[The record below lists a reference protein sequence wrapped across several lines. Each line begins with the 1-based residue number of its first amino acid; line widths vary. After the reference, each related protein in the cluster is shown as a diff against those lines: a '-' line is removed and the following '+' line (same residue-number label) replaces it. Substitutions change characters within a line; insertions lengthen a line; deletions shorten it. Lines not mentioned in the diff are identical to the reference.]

1 MTSENKDSKL
11 KEELVKAR
19 IEIQDLKE
27 ENYKLRKLLGK
38 SDSVND
44 PSIEE
49 QVPEHEEGEDSIAH
63 TVEDNQFINDF
74 YQVNKL
80 STPEQ
85 KIALF
90 RSLFKGRDDVYAIRW
105 SGKGG
110 KSGYSPACVNDWKP
124 GICGRFQRVSC
135 ANCDH
140 RELIAITDK
149 VIFGHLNGDVVM
161 GLYPLMPDDSCYF
174 LALDFDKKDWQSD
187 VIAFRE
193 TCQVNKVPAYIER
206 SRSGNGAHVW
216 IFFEKPV
223 IAHIARKLGCA
234 LLTATMENRHEIGL
248 DSYDRLFPN
257 QDTMPK
263 GGFGNLIALPMQK
276 EARKQGNSEFV
287 DQKLKPYG
295 DQWAYL
301 SKIHKL
307 PPEKVNQII
316 ALMTINNQPIGNLR
330 ASAEEEDL
338 PWEKVTKS
346 EPGYE
351 NLPAQVNVFVSNMIF
366 IEKGDLPQKLINR
379 IIRLA
384 AFLNPDY
391 YRTQALRLP
400 LYNKPRIINLSS
412 ESLKHIAIPRGCLE
426 DLIKMFEQLSV
437 ESCIQDKT
445 EHGLE
450 QSFEFRGNLYD
461 EQQKAGKELL
471 RYSNGILSASTAF
484 GKTVV
489 ALWLVSQRKTS
500 TLIIVHRRQLLQQ
513 WKERIACFLNIPLKE
528 IGEIGAGKDK
538 RTMKIDIAI
547 IHSLY
552 RNQEVKEF
560 VQDYGMVIVD
570 ECHHISA
577 FSFEQV
583 LKAVKARYVYGLT
596 ATPIRKDG
604 QHPIMTMQCGHIR
617 YIVESKNN
625 LQTFTQS
632 VIIKDTDFTLP
643 ALSNSAILNI
653 VELYNALTED
663 EARNNVILDDV
674 IAAVVA
680 RRSPLIL
687 TERTAH
693 VDFFEEKLTGFA
705 KNIIVLK
712 GGMGRKQ
719 LKAIM
724 DKLHSIP
731 EHEERLI
738 IATGKYIGEGFDDSR
753 LDTLFLTMPISWK
766 GTLQQYAGRLHRT
779 HESKTDV
786 LIYDY
791 VDRNVPVFAAMYQKR
806 SKGYKSM
813 GYSVR
818 EI

>member
-11 KEELVKAR
+11 KEELVKAH
-19 IEIQDLKE
+19 IEIKDLKE

-63 TVEDNQFINDF
+63 AGEDHEFINDF

-90 RSLFKGRDDVYAIRW
+90 RSLFKGREDVYAIRW
-105 SGKGG
+105 SGKSG

-140 RELIAITDK
+140 RKLIAITDK

-161 GLYPLMPDDSCYF
+161 GLYPLLPDDSCYF

-223 IAHIARKLGCA
+223 IAHTARKLGCA

-263 GGFGNLIALPMQK
+263 GGFGNLIALPTQK

-287 DQKLKPYG
+287 DQELKPYG

-307 PPEKVNQII
+307 PPEKVSQII

-351 NLPAQVNVFVSNMIF
+351 NLPTQVNVFVSNMIF
-366 IEKGDLPQKLINR
+366 IEKEGLPQKLINR

-426 DLIKMFEQLSV
+426 DLIKLFEQLSV
-437 ESCIQDKT
+437 ESCIQ
-445 EHGLE
+445 
-450 QSFEFRGNLYD
+450 
-461 EQQKAGKELL
+461 
-471 RYSNGILSASTAF
+471 
-484 GKTVV
+484 
-489 ALWLVSQRKTS
+489 
-500 TLIIVHRRQLLQQ
+500 
-513 WKERIACFLNIPLKE
+513 
-528 IGEIGAGKDK
+528 
-538 RTMKIDIAI
+538 
-547 IHSLY
+547 
-552 RNQEVKEF
+552 
-560 VQDYGMVIVD
+560 
-570 ECHHISA
+570 
-577 FSFEQV
+577 
-583 LKAVKARYVYGLT
+583 
-596 ATPIRKDG
+596 
-604 QHPIMTMQCGHIR
+604 
-617 YIVESKNN
+617 
-625 LQTFTQS
+625 
-632 VIIKDTDFTLP
+632 
-643 ALSNSAILNI
+643 
-653 VELYNALTED
+653 
-663 EARNNVILDDV
+663 
-674 IAAVVA
+674 
-680 RRSPLIL
+680 
-687 TERTAH
+687 
-693 VDFFEEKLTGFA
+693 
-705 KNIIVLK
+705 
-712 GGMGRKQ
+712 
-719 LKAIM
+719 
-724 DKLHSIP
+724 
-731 EHEERLI
+731 
-738 IATGKYIGEGFDDSR
+738 
-753 LDTLFLTMPISWK
+753 
-766 GTLQQYAGRLHRT
+766 
-779 HESKTDV
+779 
-786 LIYDY
+786 
-791 VDRNVPVFAAMYQKR
+791 
-806 SKGYKSM
+806 
-813 GYSVR
+813 
-818 EI
+818 